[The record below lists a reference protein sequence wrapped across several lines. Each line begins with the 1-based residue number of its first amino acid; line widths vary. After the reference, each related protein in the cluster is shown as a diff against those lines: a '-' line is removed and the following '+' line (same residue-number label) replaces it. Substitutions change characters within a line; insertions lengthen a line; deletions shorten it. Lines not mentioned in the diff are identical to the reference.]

1 MVTQTDKFDQWLQ
14 LNGYANNT
22 QRDYK
27 QRVRDFLVFTDGTVT
42 QENTDSY
49 FLCIQRNFKSKT
61 VNCYRDALS
70 AYCRFKGFDVH
81 VPRRMKE
88 VRKIPDTVTYEY
100 FEHEIIALAERLF
113 KRPEKA
119 IAILDLMFKSGLR
132 KSEICELKRENIDL
146 ESRKGKVYRP
156 KTRDWHV
163 FLFDGVSGKRMRD
176 YFEGTQEE
184 KNAFNVGRGGI
195 NYIFSKIGAHLSGRR
210 FSPHIL
216 RHSLATRLLQEGV
229 NLRYIQEILGHRS
242 ISSTTRYTQVDT
254 QNLQKT
260 YLKAMERKA
269 YS

>member
-1 MVTQTDKFDQWLQ
+1 MITQTDKFDQWLR

-27 QRVRDFLVFTDGTVT
+27 QRVRDFLAFTDGTVT
-42 QENTDSY
+42 QENTDNY
-49 FLCIQRNFKSKT
+49 FLSIQRNYKSKT

-70 AYCRFKGFDVH
+70 AYCRFKGFVVN

-100 FEHEIIALAERLF
+100 FESEIITLAERLF

-163 FLFDGVSGKRMRD
+163 FLFDGVSSDRMKD
-176 YFEGTQEE
+176 YFQSVEEGR
-184 KNAFNVGRGGI
+184 NAFNIGRGGI
-195 NYIFSKIGAHLSGRR
+195 NHIFLKIAQNLSGRK
-210 FSPHIL
+210 FSPHVL

-242 ISSTTRYTQVDT
+242 IHSTTRYTHVDT

-260 YLKAMERKA
+260 YLEVMERK
-269 YS
+269 